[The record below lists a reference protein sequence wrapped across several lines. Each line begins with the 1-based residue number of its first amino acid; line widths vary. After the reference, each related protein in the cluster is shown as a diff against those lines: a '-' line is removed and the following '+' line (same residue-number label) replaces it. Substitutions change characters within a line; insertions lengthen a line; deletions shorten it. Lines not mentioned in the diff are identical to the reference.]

1 MRVAVLFIVAL
12 VAFPFPAAGL
22 GPDTSLS
29 AASASF
35 IGEDSLD
42 YAGWS
47 VASGGDVNN
56 DGFEDIL
63 IGADNDE
70 EGGSGAGQTYLILG
84 KAGSWAMDTSPEEAA
99 TASFLGESAGDGA
112 GRSVA
117 FAGDVNDDGFD
128 DILIGANYRAGSSGE
143 TYLILGKAGGWA
155 MNTSLAAADASFAGE
170 AAGDWSGVWVS
181 SAGDV
186 NDDGFDDI
194 LIGAYLNGE
203 AGTNAG
209 QTYLVLGKA
218 SGWAMDTSLAN
229 VDASFLGETSGDG
242 SGKAAACAGDVNG
255 DGFDDILIGATGR
268 LSSRGETYLIL
279 GKASGWATDTSLAS
293 ADASFVGE
301 TTREASGTAVAS
313 AGDLDGDGFD
323 DILIGADEND
333 DGGDRAGKAYLV
345 LGRASG
351 WSMDTPLSGADA
363 SFLGEDAGD
372 HAGGAVASAGDV
384 DGDGLDE
391 ILIGATW
398 RNQWQ
403 GEAYLIRGRETGWA
417 LDTNLVAADAS
428 FVGEDAY
435 DYAGFV
441 LGSGDV
447 NGDGY
452 SDLLISAAYDSD
464 GGSYAGQTYLIL
476 APADC
481 GDGLDNDGDGFTDFV
496 GGDPGC
502 ADAADL
508 SERSPLLACDD
519 GADNDSDGRVDFDP
533 VTFANPG
540 DQYTPPSGS
549 GDPGCKD
556 PTWST
561 ENPQCQDGINNDP
574 GQDPDPGL
582 IDFDGGL
589 SALGYV
595 ASDPDPQCVGLAW
608 KNNEKTA
615 CGLGGFELALIL
627 PGLMWLHRRRRWL
640 N

>member
-1 MRVAVLFIVAL
+1 MRAAVLFL
-12 VAFPFPAAGL
+12 VVPVAGL
-22 GPDTSLS
+22 LPVAALGLDTSLS

-35 IGEDSLD
+35 IGEDSFD

-56 DGFEDIL
+56 DGFDDIL

-84 KAGSWAMDTSPEEAA
+84 KAGGWAMDMSVEQAA
-99 TASFLGESAGDGA
+99 TASFLGESSGDGA

-117 FAGDVNDDGFD
+117 FAGDVNADGFD
-128 DILIGANYRAGSSGE
+128 DFLIGANRRAESSGE
-143 TYLILGKAGGWA
+143 TYLILGKASGWA
-155 MNTSLAAADASFAGE
+155 MNTSLADADASFAGE
-170 AAGDWSGVWVS
+170 VAGDWSGVWVS

-209 QTYLVLGKA
+209 QTYLVLGKG

-229 VDASFLGETSGDG
+229 VDASFLGETPGDG
-242 SGKAAACAGDVNG
+242 SGKAVACAGDVNA

-268 LSSRGETYLIL
+268 LSNRGETYLIL
-279 GKASGWATDTSLAS
+279 GKASGWAMETSLAS

-301 TTREASGTAVAS
+301 NVLDASGVAVAS
-313 AGDLDGDGFD
+313 AGDVDGDGFD

-333 DGGDRAGKAYLV
+333 DGGARAGKAYLV
-345 LGRASG
+345 LGGASG

-363 SFLGEDAGD
+363 SFLGENAGD

-384 DGDGLDE
+384 DVDGFDE
-391 ILIGATW
+391 ILIGTTW
-398 RNQWQ
+398 RDQWQ
-403 GEAYLIRGRETGWA
+403 GEAYLIRGDETGWT
-417 LDTNLVAADAS
+417 LDTDLATADAS

-435 DYAGFV
+435 DYAGFI
-441 LGSGDV
+441 LSSGDV

-476 APADC
+476 APEALADC
-481 GDGLDNDGDGFTDFV
+481 GDGFDNDGDGLTDFV

-502 ADAADL
+502 ADPDDL
-508 SERSPLLACDD
+508 SENDPTLPCDD
-519 GADNDSDGRVDFDP
+519 GVDNEADELVDYPD
-533 VTFANPG
+533 
-540 DQYTPPSGS
+540 
-549 GDPGCKD
+549 DPGCFN
-556 PTWST
+556 PSWFT
-561 ENPQCQDGINNDP
+561 ENPLCQDGVNNDAV
-574 GQDPDPGL
+574 QDSL
-582 IDFDGGL
+582 IDYDGG
-589 SALGYV
+589 
-595 ASDPDPQCVGLAW
+595 ASLDLDGDGFVDPAFNPAAPAVTDPDPQCVGTPW
-608 KNNEKTA
+608 KNKEA
-615 CGLGGFELALIL
+615 EDSCGLGVELALLL
-627 PGLMWLHRRRRWL
+627 PPLMWLYRKRGRKL
-640 N
+640 